1 MSEYLEWLPIAL
13 LAGLAIAIA
22 IPLQKLRVPWF
33 VGAPVSGFLAGVSFT
48 VIASALSH
56 EPEPFV
62 YVALIFAT
70 IYGTGFALMAYLI
83 LALWKRQRG
92 GEQSKR

>member
-22 IPLQKLRVPWF
+22 IPFQKMRVPWF
-33 VGAPVSGFLAGVSFT
+33 VGAPVSGFLAGIGFT
-48 VIASALSH
+48 VIASALSR
-56 EPEPFV
+56 EPEPFI

-70 IYGTGFALMAYLI
+70 IYGAGFALITYLI
-83 LALWKRQRG
+83 LALLKRRRG
-92 GEQSKR
+92 EEQSRR